1 MGIFSY
7 FANKGDIELK
17 EKAKQFIDKKKS
29 EIVSYFNSFNILSQP
44 NDPNQNKDKAID
56 RVYYEEEN
64 GYNYI
69 YHIFNIPGVF
79 RMNNGLFQMI
89 GENLMI
95 FQLFFNKYSH
105 ISDEELKEKFEEF
118 FKALLNVDTNKIND
132 MLQIKIE
139 ECELIKKKQGL
150 EFLMDM
156 FGDENIKAYCQ
167 SILIGGGAIAAVS
180 ATGILLGNAIAATI
194 TAPIVIYAVG
204 VAVVIGL
211 ISFFIY
217 RSLKNNHSQKVSN
230 NFLKIKKFFE
240 DAQQFLS
247 SGVDFFCTDGDKNL
261 FIIAI
266 KKQKD
271 LIEDIC
277 ILPFYLKELKSTN
290 CPTLGNNHQ
299 SNSNS
304 EYYKTILDACNFY
317 IKKYSTKVHNHMNNP
332 NYGLQKELE
341 NDLNWLRTA
350 TMEQIQNEIYPADN
364 QKLIN
369 KEQENGALELPKPY
383 NDSLVNTENSDNE
396 NNYNNVPKFKTFN
409 NNNQRNYNLNY

>member
-1 MGIFSY
+1 MGIFGY

-105 ISDEELKEKFEEF
+105 ISNEELKEKFEEF

-167 SILIGGGAIAAVS
+167 NILIGGGAIAAVS
-180 ATGILLGNAIAATI
+180 ATGILLGSAIAATI

-217 RSLKNNHSQKVSN
+217 RALKNNHSQKVSN

-261 FIIAI
+261 FIII
-266 KKQKD
+266 
-271 LIEDIC
+271 LCMSTIIE
-277 ILPFYLKELKSTN
+277 
-290 CPTLGNNHQ
+290 
-299 SNSNS
+299 
-304 EYYKTILDACNFY
+304 
-317 IKKYSTKVHNHMNNP
+317 
-332 NYGLQKELE
+332 
-341 NDLNWLRTA
+341 
-350 TMEQIQNEIYPADN
+350 
-364 QKLIN
+364 
-369 KEQENGALELPKPY
+369 
-383 NDSLVNTENSDNE
+383 
-396 NNYNNVPKFKTFN
+396 
-409 NNNQRNYNLNY
+409 

>member
-1 MGIFSY
+1 MGIFGFS
-7 FANKGDIELK
+7 ANKVDIELK
-17 EKAKQFIDKKKS
+17 EKARQFINNKRS
-29 EIVSYFNSFNILSQP
+29 EIVSYFNSFNVLSQP
-44 NDPNQNKDKAID
+44 NDPTQNQDKAID

-64 GYNYI
+64 GFKYI

-105 ISDEELKEKFEEF
+105 LAKEELKEKFDVF
-118 FKALLNVDTNKIND
+118 FNALLNADNGKIND
-132 MLQIKIE
+132 MLQINIE

-156 FGDENIKAYCQ
+156 FGDENIKSYLSGIFA
-167 SILIGGGAIAAVS
+167 GGIVAAGVTV
-180 ATGILLGNAIAATI
+180 TGVLVGGSIAATI
-194 TAPIVIYAVG
+194 TAPIVISAVG
-204 VAVVIGL
+204 AAVVIG
-211 ISFFIY
+211 IIAFFIY
-217 RSLKNNHSQKVSN
+217 RSVKNNHSQKVSE
-230 NFLKIKKFFE
+230 NFVKIKKFFE

-247 SGVDFFCTDGDKNL
+247 SGVDFFCSDGDKNL

-341 NDLNWLRTA
+341 NVLNWLRTA

-364 QKLIN
+364 QKPTD

-409 NNNQRNYNLNY
+409 NNNKRNYNLNY

>member
-1 MGIFSY
+1 MGIFGY

-95 FQLFFNKYSH
+95 FQLFFNKFSH
-105 ISDEELKEKFEEF
+105 ISNEELKEKFEEF

-167 SILIGGGAIAAVS
+167 NILIGGGAIAAVS

-240 DAQQFLS
+240 DAQRFLS
-247 SGVDFFCTDGDKNL
+247 SGVDFFCSDGVKNL

-317 IKKYSTKVHNHMNNP
+317 IKKYSAKVYNHMNNP

-350 TMEQIQNEIYPADN
+350 TMEQIQNKIYAADN
-364 QKLIN
+364 QKLIDI
-369 KEQENGALELPKPY
+369 EQENGAL
-383 NDSLVNTENSDNE
+383 
-396 NNYNNVPKFKTFN
+396 
-409 NNNQRNYNLNY
+409 